1 MTNIHPDFFNQERE
15 KENAAAAAGGC
26 EVGDNCLGTEALKEM
41 LKPAGDPNRAIQ
53 MPASTQ
59 ALIDGIKSKIAV
71 TTTMIGNLANVEATG
86 QEGGMFGLAQS
97 HANAIHQL
105 GADAGMVPDNMQAAL
120 GSSTLIESIEN
131 HVKKLIPDDLS
142 KFTENFAQIESA
154 VTQSADAMHNA
165 VQGAKETVSSE
176 LGKVAGQFAPM
187 AAGTG
192 TLGASFTNA
201 ASQLGTLA
209 GLPLDQSSTSLL
221 ESALVSPVVSN
232 AVRDSGIDLDTLTDS
247 QATSIL
253 QQVTTP
259 TGISEMKAVL
269 GTTKASGITD
279 GSQFLDFAKAS
290 GGAISNSQFSNYVK
304 DFAGDFGALA
314 NGNVADL
321 GDVVSGFQ
329 NIPANTGFPSG
340 TSKVANDTATE
351 IAGQFGGG
359 SGSNGEI
366 EFADVMGTIMGS
378 TVNAD
383 GSTTLSPF
391 EQALKEYQNALSG
404 LGAGSPIDY
413 IGQALTGDWSGVT
426 SSADGGATELTGPGA
441 AGITIANTAAN
452 QMSLNATMNML
463 LPDAI
468 ESVSSS
474 GVASAAAKLQSIM
487 EKETA
492 NWEKLSLPL
501 SDGPKIVENVQA
513 MTGFVESL
521 PQKFQDPKIKAALN
535 GVLHGSAKALAD
547 SAQFGKALQDNV
559 GVAGTNTISPRK
571 A

>member
-1 MTNIHPDFFNQERE
+1 MSFLLPDFNQQRE
-15 KENAAAAAGGC
+15 KEKAAADAGGC
-26 EVGDNCLGTEALKEM
+26 QTGDNCLGTEALKEM
-41 LKPAGDPNRAIQ
+41 LKPIGDPNRAIQ

-86 QEGGMFGLAQS
+86 QEAGMFGCAQT

-105 GADAGMVPDNMQAAL
+105 GADCGMVPDNMQASL
-120 GSSTLIESIEN
+120 GSSTLIESVEN

-154 VTQSADAMHNA
+154 VAQSADVMHNA

-176 LGKVAGQFAPM
+176 LGKVAGQFAQM
-187 AAGTG
+187 ASGSGTAGAG
-192 TLGASFTNA
+192 FANA

-209 GLPLDQSSTSLL
+209 GLPLDQSSASLL

-253 QQVTTP
+253 QKVNTP

-279 GSQFLDFAKAS
+279 GSQFLDFKKAS
-290 GGAISNSQFSNYVK
+290 GGAIGTSEFSNYVS
-304 DFAGDFGALA
+304 DFAGDFGALS
-314 NGNVADL
+314 NGVIADL
-321 GDVVSGFQ
+321 GDVVSGFD

-340 TSKVANDTATE
+340 TSKVSSDSATE
-351 IAGQFGGG
+351 LASQFGGG
-359 SGSNGEI
+359 SGTNGEMK
-366 EFADVMGTIMGS
+366 FDDVMGTVMGS

-383 GSTTLSPF
+383 GTTTLSPF
-391 EQALKEYQNALSG
+391 EQALQEYQNALTG

-413 IGQALTGDWSGVT
+413 VGQALTGDWSEVT
-426 SSADGGATELTGPGA
+426 SSADDSAEDLEGPGA
-441 AGITIANTAAN
+441 AGVTIANTAAN
-452 QMSLNATMNML
+452 QMSLNATLNML

-474 GVASAAAKLQSIM
+474 GVASAAAKLQGIM

-501 SDGPKIVENVQA
+501 SEGPKVVENIQS

-535 GVLHGSAKALAD
+535 GVLQGSAKALAD
-547 SAQFGKALQDNV
+547 SGQFEEALQNAV
-559 GVAGTNTISPRK
+559 GVPSTNKISPHTS
-571 A
+571 